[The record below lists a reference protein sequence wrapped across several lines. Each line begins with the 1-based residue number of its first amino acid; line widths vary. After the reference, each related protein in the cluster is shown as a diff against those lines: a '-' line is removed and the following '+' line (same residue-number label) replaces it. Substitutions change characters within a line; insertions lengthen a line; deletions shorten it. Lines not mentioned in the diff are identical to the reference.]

1 MQIQFSEEQIN
12 NLSKNLALQRNTQ
25 ELLYVHNI
33 LWGIPTVQFKIW
45 EIIFNVNSLITITI
59 YTTFFN

>member
-33 LWGIPTVQFKIW
+33 LWEIPTVQFKIW